1 MIQYAMSSK
10 EEWLENRSSKHSP
23 RDVSRRWAVYALNNK
38 VKRLKE
44 ALAYLVTLASDRLK
58 LCFLIDGLDE
68 YEGNDLEG
76 PEAIIDVFKTISC
89 SPYVKVCVSSRPWI
103 QFEKASA
110 TGPSLRLQDL
120 TYNDIRT
127 YVYDK
132 FGSDPQML
140 QLSPSHSC
148 QTAELVKEIL

>member
-1 MIQYAMSSK
+1 MSSK